1 MPDVLAQICDAKRRR
16 VAACKR
22 ELPEVDLSEAPPVRP
37 FRLGT
42 FGIVA
47 EVKRASPSA
56 GEIAALTDPVA
67 QAAAYVAGGAAAV
80 SVLTEEEHFGGSL
93 ADLKS
98 VRAAVDVPLLRKDF
112 VVDGWQIDESRA
124 AGADVV
130 LVIVAA
136 LDPPA
141 VLEFSDRIRERHMT
155 PLVEVHSVEE
165 MDVALAAVE
174 PGGVLGVNARNLSSL
189 EVDLSVW
196 ETAAAHIPTGV
207 VAVAESGV
215 KAPSDVSR
223 AAAAGYAGVL
233 CGEALMRSADPSA
246 LLAEML
252 AVARQ

>member
-1 MPDVLAQICDAKRRR
+1 MPDVLAEICDAKRRR
-16 VAACKR
+16 VAARKR
-22 ELPEVDLSEAPPVRP
+22 ELPEVDLSEASPVRP
-37 FRLGT
+37 FHLGT

-56 GEIAALTDPVA
+56 GEIAVAADPVTR
-67 QAAAYVAGGAAAV
+67 AAAYVRGGAAAV

-98 VRAAVDVPLLRKDF
+98 VRSAVDVPLLRKDF
-112 VVDGWQIDESRA
+112 IVDGWQIDESRS
-124 AGADVV
+124 AGADIV

-136 LDPPA
+136 LDPPV
-141 VLEFSDRIRERHMT
+141 VLEFADRIRERGMT
-155 PLVEVHSVEE
+155 PLVEVHSVDEI
-165 MDVALAAVE
+165 DVALAAVE
-174 PGGVLGVNARNLSSL
+174 PGGVLGVNARNLSTL
-189 EVDLSVW
+189 DVDLSVW
-196 ETAAAHIPTGV
+196 EAAAAHIPRGV

-252 AVARQ
+252 VAARQ